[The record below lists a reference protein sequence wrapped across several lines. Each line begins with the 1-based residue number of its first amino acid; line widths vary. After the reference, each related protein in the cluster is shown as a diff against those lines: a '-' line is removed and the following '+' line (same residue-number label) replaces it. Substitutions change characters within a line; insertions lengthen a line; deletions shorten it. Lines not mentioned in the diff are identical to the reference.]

1 MMTDFMGAPR
11 RQSKAHVE
19 PTRKALELIRPFVP
33 LFDDWHQRAAKAGAT
48 ALAHAPSASE
58 RAQLALQLAALYAEV
73 NTAYREFETAVA
85 DAPRHSRIDDLRA
98 AFQRLLGTLEPW
110 RTAA

>member
-33 LFDDWHQRAAKAGAT
+33 LFDDWHRRAAKAGAT
-48 ALAHAPSASE
+48 ALAHAPLGQ
-58 RAQLALQLAALYAEV
+58 RAGTAGSPVGGAL
-73 NTAYREFETAVA
+73 R
-85 DAPRHSRIDDLRA
+85 
-98 AFQRLLGTLEPW
+98 
-110 RTAA
+110 